1 MKLVRVSGIGDGAGR
16 AYSHAVKG
24 RIQVPMSPRSQLLLT
39 GFLAIAVLAAVARMA
54 VPVLGLDVLF
64 PAVAILVLAAKLVI
78 ALNSIDA
85 SHPHPT
91 LGPANVVTLARAS
104 LVALLAALIR
114 EVPSASLAWTAIG
127 LGTLTACLDGLD
139 GYLARR
145 TRMTSAFGARFDMET
160 DAFFILVLSALVW
173 RSGVAG
179 PWILGAGAWRYLF
192 VAAGWVLPWMRAP
205 LTPTLRGRMMA
216 VVQMV
221 GLLVALGPIIPAPLN
236 TAAAG
241 LTLAGLTWSF
251 ALDVRRLWRGRG
263 LPPVT
268 AR

>member
-1 MKLVRVSGIGDGAGR
+1 M
-16 AYSHAVKG
+16 
-24 RIQVPMSPRSQLLLT
+24 LT
-39 GFLAIAVLAAVARMA
+39 GAVAIAVLAAVARLM
-54 VPVLGLDVLF
+54 VPPLGLDVLF
-64 PAVAILVLAAKLVI
+64 PAVAMLVLAAKLLI
-78 ALNSIDA
+78 ALNSIEG

-91 LGPANVVTLARAS
+91 LGPANVVTLARAA

-114 EVPSASLAWTAIG
+114 EVPSGALAWTAIG
-127 LGTLTACLDGLD
+127 FGAVTACLDGLD

-145 TRMTSAFGARFDMET
+145 TGMRSAFGARFDMET

-205 LTPTLRGRMMA
+205 LTPTLRGRTMA

-221 GLLVALGPIIPAPLN
+221 GLMVALGPIIPTPLN

-241 LTLAGLTWSF
+241 ATLTGLTWSF

-263 LPPVT
+263 LPAAT